1 MRFKAFFKTYYSAFL
16 VLIILVIFSIFTS
29 YESKQSITERRARL
43 FEMNSQKV
51 IDALQDR
58 IIDYVQVLKGYQGL
72 FYASD
77 SITAQDWKLYTGTL
91 NTTKVY
97 PGIQAIGFAKYIPR
111 NKASEL
117 ENLIRKNGFP
127 DFSIKSTFNHA
138 YLAPIIYIEPF
149 SGANLKAFGYD
160 MYSDP
165 VRKKAMDRAYL
176 TGEPAMTQIVTL
188 MQETKHQPGFLLYLP
203 VYINPQENKI
213 PRNRQNIKGF
223 VYYPFKA
230 HELMHF
236 LHRHI
241 TDLNIEIYD
250 GLTQQKNNLLFASD
264 SLFMVQNKK
273 VKEEFKTDTVINL
286 AGTPWRLHISPNK
299 KFGSDIE
306 KNQPLMILI
315 LGLFIS
321 SLLFLVTFTI
331 IKRKSE
337 ISQKLL
343 TTKALENK
351 KGEFIGI
358 ASHELKTPLTS
369 IKAYIQLLE
378 RSDLGQKEKGY
389 VNKAN
394 SNINKLSSLIRD
406 LLDVSKVEAGQLQL
420 NISSFPLKDLLDVS
434 IENVQHR
441 YNSHTIITPEYLPK
455 LSIQG
460 DLLRLEQV
468 ITNLLINAIKYSPNA
483 NKVYVDAK
491 LLGSE
496 VCISIRDEGI
506 GVSKENQQKIFDRF
520 FRAKELSPMLSGL
533 GMGLYISNEIIK
545 LHQGRIEVESET
557 GKGAIFYVYLPW
569 ESVQ

>member
-1 MRFKAFFKTYYSAFL
+1 MRFKAFFKTYYPAFL
-16 VLIILVIFSIFTS
+16 VLIILIVFSIFTS
-29 YESKQSITERRARL
+29 YETKQSITERRARL
-43 FEMNSQKV
+43 FEMHSQKV
-51 IDALQDR
+51 IETLQDR
-58 IIDYVQVLKGYQGL
+58 IIDYVQVLKGCQGL

-77 SITAQDWKLYTGTL
+77 SITAQDWKIYTGTL

-111 NKASEL
+111 NKATEI

-127 DFSIKSTFNHA
+127 DFSIKSTSNNA
-138 YLAPIIYIEPF
+138 YLAPIIYIEPL

-160 MYSDP
+160 MYGDP
-165 VRKKAMDRAYL
+165 VRKKAMDRARL

-188 MQETKHQPGFLLYLP
+188 MQETKHKPGFLLYLP
-203 VYINPQENKI
+203 VYRNPQENLSG
-213 PRNRQNIKGF
+213 NRNIKGF

-236 LHRHI
+236 LHRYI
-241 TDLNIEIYD
+241 TDLNIQIYD
-250 GLTQQKNNLLFASD
+250 GLILQKNNLLFASD
-264 SLFMVQNKK
+264 SLSTAKNKNTN
-273 VKEEFKTDTVINL
+273 EEFKTDTVINL
-286 AGTPWRLHISPNK
+286 GGTPWRLYITPNE
-299 KFGSDIE
+299 KFGSEIE

-315 LGLFIS
+315 LGLLIS
-321 SLLFLVTFTI
+321 SLLFWITFTI

-343 TTKALENK
+343 ITKALENK

-378 RSDLGQKEKGY
+378 RSNLGQKERSY
-389 VNKAN
+389 VEKAN
-394 SNINKLSSLIRD
+394 SNINKLSRLIRD

-420 NISSFPLKDLLDVS
+420 NVSSFPLKELVSVS

-441 YNSHTIITPEYLPK
+441 YNSHTIIVAEYLPEVN
-455 LSIQG
+455 IQG

-491 LLGSE
+491 VLINE
-496 VCISIRDEGI
+496 VCISVKDEGI
-506 GVSKENQQKIFDRF
+506 GVSKENQQKIFERF

-545 LHQGRIEVESET
+545 LHQGRMGVESET
-557 GKGAIFYVYLPW
+557 GKGAVFYIYLPL
-569 ESVQ
+569 EAA